1 MPSWTFRE
9 FVVALRSKTQGQNG
23 SRNPALAGFASRFI
37 KTFGPMQ
44 DPLVVSEVLG
54 KLGRRAVDPA
64 ARRRAIAARIAILS
78 LGGREPLRQTEIISE
93 APEPATVQAPV
104 TPPVA
109 PPKDREPAVKKPTK
123 TKIVKTIVA
132 LEDTSVLL
140 VAISLSDKVKRVTDL
155 PGREDSATHLTIDDL
170 TNITDGFAMTYASAK
185 PTGTSAAVEM
195 PFVDQLSGA
204 QSLSSDDISHATKQ
218 ITSKVLN
225 LAPESALPPGVSAL
239 SSENNSSQTDEGP
252 ADAKVPKKKIRGKQ
266 MISFD
271 LSALD
276 DLGQDSPEEI
286 QAPQSPAGATGAVV
300 SDGTS
305 DQPYPLRDITPKRI

>member
-1 MPSWTFRE
+1 M
-9 FVVALRSKTQGQNG
+9 ALRSKPQGQNG

-64 ARRRAIAARIAILS
+64 ARRRAIAARIAILY

-93 APEPATVQAPV
+93 APEPATVQPPV
-104 TPPVA
+104 TAPVA

-123 TKIVKTIVA
+123 TKIMKTIVA

-140 VAISLSDKVKRVTDL
+140 EAISLSDKVKKVTDL
-155 PGREDSATHLTIDDL
+155 PSREDSATHLTVDDRK
-170 TNITDGFAMTYASAK
+170 NITDGFAMTESSAQ
-185 PTGTSAAVEM
+185 PTGTTDAVEM

-204 QSLSSDDISHATKQ
+204 QSLNSDDISHATKQ
-218 ITSKVLN
+218 NTSKVLN
-225 LAPESALPPGVSAL
+225 LAPESALPPGVSAQP
-239 SSENNSSQTDEGP
+239 SDGNSSQTDEGP
-252 ADAKVPKKKIRGKQ
+252 ADAKLPKKKVRGKQ

-276 DLGQDSPEEI
+276 DLGQDSPEET